1 MTGII
6 FNQFVIL
13 LSKHFEDFLLDISK
27 IAEDLKKIMKES
39 VERLNLKS
47 IDTFVNRD
55 YNIDDDN
62 QFSFMTIGPI
72 ETYLIA
78 HKDVSVIYDF
88 LQLSPSTIQ
97 NIERTRQFI
106 TNLIPETFYIPTT
119 FNKIKIRSDEQI
131 ELTIT
136 GYGLTGF
143 NIVFTDGVVSVTTP
157 HTKSHSYHVECYEA
171 LDFIINTAANQII
184 PSFLK
189 VIGFDS
195 EDEHSP
201 EVVRFIKKTPEEL
214 FLEKKNHHL
223 FNYVKPDDLMRLV
236 CDDLKLNSN
245 DVMNSLNYME
255 ADSFLNLYIPNNL
268 TSMMSSIAHHVIK
281 IDGIKPKL
289 DQLFSLAVLYNYI
302 FNKRTKCSV
311 TFTPIQKSDFFKGAD
326 FNRAF
331 YSLHVGD
338 TLTIKIGYNLL
349 KKDKDKHAYVD
360 DNNDTKF
367 LNFVYFKD
375 LKTYDYKEY
384 FTNDIDFVY
393 NDILTE
399 LQNMI
404 KQVIHK
410 DDNLIS
416 FKDLEVYKMAVV

>member
-1 MTGII
+1 M
-6 FNQFVIL
+6 
-13 LSKHFEDFLLDISK
+13 DISK
-27 IAEDLKKIMKES
+27 IAEDLKKVMKES
-39 VERLNLKS
+39 VDRLNLKS

-106 TNLIPETFYIPTT
+106 TNLIPETFYIPTI

-157 HTKSHSYHVECYEA
+157 HTKSHSYYVECYEA
-171 LDFIINTAANQII
+171 LDFIINTAANQMI

-189 VIGFDS
+189 GIGFDS

-214 FLEKKNHHL
+214 FLEKKTHPL

-268 TSMMSSIAHHVIK
+268 TSMMSLMAHHVIK

-289 DQLFSLAVLYNYI
+289 DQLFSLVVLYNSI
-302 FNKRTKCSV
+302 FNKTTKCSV
-311 TFTPIQKSDFFKGAD
+311 SFTPIQKRDFFKGGD
-326 FNRAF
+326 SDRSF

-338 TLTIKIGYNLL
+338 TLAIKIGHNLL

-393 NDILTE
+393 NDILKE
-399 LQNMI
+399 FQNMI

-410 DDNLIS
+410 DENLIS

>member
-1 MTGII
+1 
-6 FNQFVIL
+6 
-13 LSKHFEDFLLDISK
+13 
-27 IAEDLKKIMKES
+27 MKES
-39 VERLNLKS
+39 VDRLNLKS

-88 LQLSPSTIQ
+88 LQLSASTIQ
-97 NIERTRQFI
+97 NIERIRQFI
-106 TNLIPETFYIPTT
+106 TNLIPENFYIPTI

-136 GYGLTGF
+136 GYGLTAF
-143 NIVFTDGVVSVTTP
+143 NIVFTDGVVTLYTP
-157 HTKSHSYHVECYEA
+157 HTKSQSYYVECYEA
-171 LDFIINTAANQII
+171 LDFIINTAANQMIS
-184 PSFLK
+184 SFLK
-189 VIGFDS
+189 GIGFDS
-195 EDEHSP
+195 EDEKSP

-214 FLEKKNHHL
+214 FLEKKTHPL
-223 FNYVKPDDLMRLV
+223 FNYVKPDELMRLV
-236 CDDLKLNSN
+236 CDDLKLNAS

-255 ADSFLNLYIPNNL
+255 GNSFLNLYIPNNL
-268 TSMMSSIAHHVIK
+268 TTMMSSMAQHVVK
-281 IDGIKPKL
+281 IDEIKPKL
-289 DQLFSLAVLYNYI
+289 DQLFSLVVLYNSI
-302 FNKRTKCSV
+302 FNKTTKFSV
-311 TFTPIQKSDFFKGAD
+311 SFTPIQKRDFFKGGD
-326 FNRAF
+326 SDRSF
-331 YSLHVGD
+331 YSLNLGD
-338 TLTIKIGYNLL
+338 TLAIKIGHNLV
-349 KKDKDKHAYVD
+349 KKDGDKHAYVD

-367 LNFVYFKD
+367 LNFVYLKD
-375 LKTYDYKEY
+375 LKTYDHKEY

-393 NDILTE
+393 NDILNE